1 MTTFMTPSC
10 LIGVD
15 INHPSLKHPSLKAG
29 NGPAAFAGA
38 RPRFTDKKEL
48 ILEKVGRQLKWMVES
63 LVAEYRQGAL
73 TGFSLCETGLWPW
86 PRWEPQSI
94 FWSTPISFGSF
105 WLGFRLWSNDCD
117 KARRPSQIAP
127 GLRLS

>member
-1 MTTFMTPSC
+1 MTTFMTPSR

-15 INHPSLKHPSLKAG
+15 INHPSFKAG
-29 NGPAAFAGA
+29 NGLAAFAGA

-48 ILEKVGRQLKWMVES
+48 ILEKVVRRLKRMVES
-63 LVAEYRQGAL
+63 LVAEYRQGAF

-94 FWSTPISFGSF
+94 FWSTPISFGSC
-105 WLGFRLWSNDCD
+105 WLGFRLWSNDRG

>member
-1 MTTFMTPSC
+1 MAPRNMPTSASMTTFMTPSR

-15 INHPSLKHPSLKAG
+15 INHPSLKAG
-29 NGPAAFAGA
+29 NGLAAFAGA
-38 RPRFTDKKEL
+38 WPHFTDKKEL

-73 TGFSLCETGLWPW
+73 TGFSRCETGLWPW

-94 FWSTPISFGSF
+94 FWSTPISFGSC
-105 WLGFRLWSNDCD
+105 WLGFRLWSNDRD
-117 KARRPSQIAP
+117 KARR
-127 GLRLS
+127 RLK